1 MDDLKN
7 LLWVASYPKSGNTWM
22 RAILTS
28 LFYSDDGIF
37 DFKFLPKIDQFEKL
51 QYFDFVKDINIDDY
65 RKLNELP
72 TISKYWAEAQIRIK
86 SKELIFFK
94 THSCNYSHNN
104 LNYTNQL
111 KTRGGIY
118 IIRDPRDVAVSYSKF
133 IGESADMT
141 IDYMLGQSRQIWNQ
155 NKSLGIILSR
165 WDYHVSSWLNLN
177 APIMFIRYE
186 DLLDK
191 TEKILNEL
199 INFLTEELKIKIDV
213 NQNKINNI
221 IQSTSFNL
229 LKKKEEK
236 EGFREASKSSAFFR
250 EGKSMQWKNDL
261 NQKQI
266 SKIETNFS
274 EAMKKFNYK

>member
-37 DFKFLPKIDQFEKL
+37 DFKLLPKIDQFEKL
-51 QYFDFVKDINIDDY
+51 QYFDFVKNINIEEY
-65 RKLNELP
+65 KKLNELP
-72 TISKYWAEAQIRIK
+72 TISKYWVEAQKRIE

-104 LNYTNQL
+104 LNYTNQI

-133 IGESADMT
+133 IGESIDLT
-141 IDYMLGQSRQIWNQ
+141 IDYMLAQSRQIWNQ
-155 NKSLGIILSR
+155 NKSVGIIVSR
-165 WDYHVSSWLNLN
+165 WDYHVASWLNLK
-177 APIMFIRYE
+177 APIIFIRYE

-191 TEKILNEL
+191 TEKILSEL
-199 INFLTEELKIKIDV
+199 INFLTEELRIKINV
-213 NQNKINNI
+213 NQKKIDNI
-221 IQSTSFNL
+221 IQSTSFSL
-229 LKKKEEK
+229 LKQNEEK
-236 EGFREASKSSAFFR
+236 EGFREASKSSVFFR

-261 NQKQI
+261 NEKQI
-266 SKIETNFS
+266 SKLETNFS
-274 EAMKKFNYK
+274 ETMKKFNYK

>member
-7 LLWVASYPKSGNTWM
+7 LLWIASYPKSGNTWM

-37 DFKFLPKIDQFEKL
+37 DFKLLPKIDQFEKL

-65 RKLNELP
+65 KKLDELP
-72 TISKYWAEAQIRIK
+72 TISRYWTEAQKRIE
-86 SKELIFFK
+86 SKKLIFFK

-111 KTRGGIY
+111 TTRGGIY

-133 IGESADMT
+133 IGESIDIT
-141 IDYMLGQSRQIWNQ
+141 IDYMLSKSRQIWNQ
-155 NKSLGIILSR
+155 NKSLGIIVSR
-165 WDYHVSSWLNLN
+165 WDYHVSSWLNLK
-177 APIMFIRYE
+177 APIIFIRYE

-199 INFLTEELKIKIDV
+199 INFLAEELKIKINV
-213 NQNKINNI
+213 NQKKIDNI

-229 LKKKEEK
+229 LKQKEEK

-250 EGKSMQWKNDL
+250 EGKSMQWKKNL
-261 NQKQI
+261 NEKQI
-266 SKIETNFS
+266 SKIEISFS
-274 EAMKKFNYK
+274 EVMKKFNYK

>member
-1 MDDLKN
+1 MDELKN

-37 DFKFLPKIDQFEKL
+37 DFKLLPKIDQFEKL
-51 QYFDFVKDINIDDY
+51 QYFDFVKNINIEEY
-65 RKLNELP
+65 KKLNELP
-72 TISKYWAEAQIRIK
+72 TISKYWVEAQKRIE

-104 LNYTNQL
+104 LNYTNQI

-133 IGESADMT
+133 IGESIDMT
-141 IDYMLGQSRQIWNQ
+141 IDYMLGESRQIWNQ
-155 NKSLGIILSR
+155 NKSVGIILSR
-165 WDYHVSSWLNLN
+165 WDYHVASWLNLK
-177 APIMFIRYE
+177 APIIFIRYE

-191 TEKILNEL
+191 TEKVLNEL
-199 INFLTEELKIKIDV
+199 INFLTGELKIKVYV
-213 NQNKINNI
+213 NQKKIDNI

-229 LKKKEEK
+229 LKQKEEK

-250 EGKSMQWKNDL
+250 KGKSMQWKNDL
-261 NQKQI
+261 NENQI
-266 SKIETNFS
+266 SKIEENFN

>member
-37 DFKFLPKIDQFEKL
+37 DFKLLSKIDQFEKL
-51 QYFDFVKDINIDDY
+51 QYFDFVKDINIEDY
-65 RKLNELP
+65 KKLGELP
-72 TISKYWAEAQIRIK
+72 TISKYWAEAQERIE
-86 SKELIFFK
+86 SKKLIFFK

-133 IGESADMT
+133 IGESIDMT
-141 IDYMLGQSRQIWNQ
+141 IDYMLGESRQIWNQ
-155 NKSLGIILSR
+155 NKSVGIILSR
-165 WDYHVSSWLNLN
+165 WDYHVASWLNLK
-177 APIMFIRYE
+177 APIIFIRYE

-191 TEKILNEL
+191 TEKVLNEL
-199 INFLTEELKIKIDV
+199 INFLTGELKIKVDV
-213 NQNKINNI
+213 NQKKIDNI

-229 LKKKEEK
+229 LKQKEEK

-250 EGKSMQWKNDL
+250 KGKSMQWKNDL
-261 NQKQI
+261 NENQI
-266 SKIETNFS
+266 SKIEENFN

>member
-37 DFKFLPKIDQFEKL
+37 DFKLLPKIDQFEKL
-51 QYFDFVKDINIDDY
+51 QYFDFVKNINIEEY
-65 RKLNELP
+65 KKLNELP
-72 TISKYWAEAQIRIK
+72 TISKYWVEAQKRIE

-104 LNYTNQL
+104 LNYTNQI

-133 IGESADMT
+133 IGESIDLT
-141 IDYMLGQSRQIWNQ
+141 IDYMLAQSRQIWNQ
-155 NKSLGIILSR
+155 NKSVGIIVSR
-165 WDYHVSSWLNLN
+165 WDYHVASWLNLK
-177 APIMFIRYE
+177 APIIFIRYE

-191 TEKILNEL
+191 TEKILSEL
-199 INFLTEELKIKIDV
+199 INFLTEELRIKINV
-213 NQNKINNI
+213 NQKKIDNI
-221 IQSTSFNL
+221 IQSTSFSL
-229 LKKKEEK
+229 LKQKEEK
-236 EGFREASKSSAFFR
+236 EGFREASKSSVFFR

-261 NQKQI
+261 NEKQI
-266 SKIETNFS
+266 SKLETNFS
-274 EAMKKFNYK
+274 ETMKKFNYK

>member
-1 MDDLKN
+1 
-7 LLWVASYPKSGNTWM
+7 LWVASYPKSGNTWM

-28 LFYSDDGIF
+28 LFYSKDGIF
-37 DFKFLPKIDQFEKL
+37 DFTLLPKIDQFEKL

-65 RKLNELP
+65 KRLDELP
-72 TISKYWAEAQIRIK
+72 TISKYWAEAQQRIT

-104 LNYTNQL
+104 LNYTNQI

-133 IGESADMT
+133 IGESIDMT
-141 IDYMLGQSRQIWNQ
+141 IEYMLGQSRQIWNQ

-165 WDYHVSSWLNLN
+165 WDYHVASWLNLK
-177 APIMFIRYE
+177 APIIFIRYE
-186 DLLDK
+186 DLLEK

-199 INFLTEELKIKIDV
+199 INFLTKELKIKIDV
-213 NQNKINNI
+213 NQKKIDNI
-221 IQSTSFNL
+221 IKSTSFNL
-229 LKKKEEK
+229 LKQKEEK

-250 EGKSMQWKNDL
+250 EGKSKQWKNDL
-261 NQKQI
+261 NEKQI

>member
-28 LFYSDDGIF
+28 LFYSKDGIF
-37 DFKFLPKIDQFEKL
+37 DFTLLPKIDQFEKL

-65 RKLNELP
+65 KRLDELP
-72 TISKYWAEAQIRIK
+72 TISKYWAESQKRIT

-104 LNYTNQL
+104 LNYTNQI

-133 IGESADMT
+133 IGESIDMT

-165 WDYHVSSWLNLN
+165 WDYHVASWLNLK
-177 APIMFIRYE
+177 APIIFIRYE
-186 DLLDK
+186 DLLEK
-191 TEKILNEL
+191 TEKILSEL
-199 INFLTEELKIKIDV
+199 INFLTKELKIKIDF
-213 NQNKINNI
+213 NQKKIDNI
-221 IQSTSFNL
+221 IKSTSFNL
-229 LKKKEEK
+229 LKQKEEK
-236 EGFREASKSSAFFR
+236 EGFREASK
-250 EGKSMQWKNDL
+250 KS
-261 NQKQI
+261 
-266 SKIETNFS
+266 
-274 EAMKKFNYK
+274 

>member
-37 DFKFLPKIDQFEKL
+37 DFKLLPKIHQNEKL
-51 QYFDFVKDINIDDY
+51 QYFDFVKDINIEDY
-65 RKLNELP
+65 KKLGELP
-72 TISKYWAEAQIRIK
+72 TISKYWAEAQERIE
-86 SKELIFFK
+86 SKKLIFFK
-94 THSCNYSHNN
+94 THSCNYCHNN

-133 IGESADMT
+133 IGESIDMT
-141 IDYMLGQSRQIWNQ
+141 IDYMLGESRQIWNQ
-155 NKSLGIILSR
+155 NKSVGIILSR
-165 WDYHVSSWLNLN
+165 WDYHVASWLNLK
-177 APIMFIRYE
+177 APIIFIRYE

-191 TEKILNEL
+191 TEKVLNEL
-199 INFLTEELKIKIDV
+199 INFLTGELKIKVYV
-213 NQNKINNI
+213 NQKKIDNI

-229 LKKKEEK
+229 LKQKEEK

-250 EGKSMQWKNDL
+250 KGKSMQWKNDL
-261 NQKQI
+261 NENQI
-266 SKIETNFS
+266 SKIEENFN

>member
-37 DFKFLPKIDQFEKL
+37 DFKLLPKIDQFEKL
-51 QYFDFVKDINIDDY
+51 QYFDFIKDININDY
-65 RKLNELP
+65 KRLNELP
-72 TISKYWAEAQIRIK
+72 IISKYWSEAQKRIV
-86 SKELIFFK
+86 SKELVFFK

-104 LNYTNQL
+104 LNYTNQI

-118 IIRDPRDVAVSYSKF
+118 IIRDPRDIAVSYSKF
-133 IGESADMT
+133 IGESIDKT

-165 WDYHVSSWLNLN
+165 WDYHVSSWLNLK
-177 APIMFIRYE
+177 APIIFIRYE

-199 INFLTEELKIKIDV
+199 INFLAEELKIKINV
-213 NQNKINNI
+213 NQKKIDNI

-229 LKKKEEK
+229 LKEKEEK
-236 EGFREASKSSAFFR
+236 EGFREASKSSVFFR
-250 EGKSMQWKNDL
+250 EGKSMQWKSDL
-261 NQKQI
+261 NEKQI
-266 SKIETNFS
+266 FKIESNFG

>member
-7 LLWVASYPKSGNTWM
+7 ILWVASYPKSGNTWM

-28 LFYSDDGIF
+28 LFYSDNGIF
-37 DFKFLPKIDQFEKL
+37 DFKLLPKIDQFEKL
-51 QYFDFVKDINIDDY
+51 QYFNFVKDINIDDY
-65 RKLNELP
+65 KKLNELP
-72 TISKYWAEAQIRIK
+72 TISKYWAEAQKRIK
-86 SKELIFFK
+86 SKELILFK

-118 IIRDPRDVAVSYSKF
+118 IIRDPRDVAISYSKF
-133 IGESADMT
+133 IGESIDMT
-141 IDYMLGQSRQIWNQ
+141 IDYMMGQSRQIWNQ

-165 WDYHVSSWLNLN
+165 WDYHVASWLNLR
-177 APIMFIRYE
+177 APIIFIRYE
-186 DLLDK
+186 DLLNK

-199 INFLTEELKIKIDV
+199 INFLTEQLKIKIDV
-213 NQNKINNI
+213 NQKKIDNI
-221 IQSTSFNL
+221 IQSTSFSL
-229 LKKKEEK
+229 LKQKEEK

-261 NQKQI
+261 NEKQI

>member
-37 DFKFLPKIDQFEKL
+37 DFKLLSKIDQFEKL
-51 QYFDFVKDINIDDY
+51 QYFDFVKDINIEDY
-65 RKLNELP
+65 KKLGELP
-72 TISKYWAEAQIRIK
+72 TISKYWAEAQNRIE
-86 SKELIFFK
+86 SKKLIFFK
-94 THSCNYSHNN
+94 THSCNYNHNN

-133 IGESADMT
+133 IGESIDMT
-141 IDYMLGQSRQIWNQ
+141 IDYMLGESRQIWNQ

-165 WDYHVSSWLNLN
+165 WDYHVASWLNLK
-177 APIMFIRYE
+177 APIIFIRYE

-199 INFLTEELKIKIDV
+199 INFLTEELKIKFDV
-213 NQNKINNI
+213 NQKKIDNI

-229 LKKKEEK
+229 LKQKEEK

-250 EGKSMQWKNDL
+250 KGKSMQWKNDL
-261 NQKQI
+261 NENQI
-266 SKIETNFS
+266 SKIEENFN

>member
-7 LLWVASYPKSGNTWM
+7 LFWIASYPKSGNTWM

-28 LFYSDDGIF
+28 LFYSEDGIF
-37 DFKFLPKIDQFEKL
+37 DFKLLPKIDQFEKL
-51 QYFDFVKDINIDDY
+51 QYFDFVKDIDIDDY
-65 RKLNELP
+65 KKLNELP
-72 TISKYWAEAQIRIK
+72 TISKYWTEAQKRIE

-133 IGESADMT
+133 IGESIDMT

-165 WDYHVSSWLNLN
+165 WDYHVASWLNLK
-177 APIMFIRYE
+177 APIIFIRYE

-199 INFLTEELKIKIDV
+199 INFLTKELKIQIDV
-213 NQNKINNI
+213 NQKKIDNI

-229 LKKKEEK
+229 LKEKEEK
-236 EGFREASKSSAFFR
+236 EGFREASKSSVFFR
-250 EGKSMQWKNDL
+250 EGKSMQWKSDL
-261 NQKQI
+261 NEKQI
-266 SKIETNFS
+266 FKIESNFG

>member
-1 MDDLKN
+1 MKKKIF
-7 LLWVASYPKSGNTWM
+7 WIASYPKSGNTWM

-28 LFYSDDGIF
+28 LFYSKDGIF
-37 DFKFLPKIDQFEKL
+37 DFTLLPKIDQFEKL

-65 RKLNELP
+65 KRLDELP
-72 TISKYWAEAQIRIK
+72 TISKYWAEAQQRIT

-104 LNYTNQL
+104 LNYTNQI

-133 IGESADMT
+133 IGESIDMT
-141 IDYMLGQSRQIWNQ
+141 IEYMLGQSRQIWNQ

-165 WDYHVSSWLNLN
+165 WDYHVASWLNLK
-177 APIMFIRYE
+177 APIIFIRYE
-186 DLLDK
+186 DLLEK

-199 INFLTEELKIKIDV
+199 INFLTKELKIKIDV
-213 NQNKINNI
+213 NQKKIDNI
-221 IQSTSFNL
+221 IKSTSFNL
-229 LKKKEEK
+229 LKQKEEK

-250 EGKSMQWKNDL
+250 EGKSKQWKNDL
-261 NQKQI
+261 NEKQI

>member
-7 LLWVASYPKSGNTWM
+7 LLWIASYPKSGNTWM

-37 DFKFLPKIDQFEKL
+37 DFKLLPKIDQFEKL
-51 QYFDFVKDINIDDY
+51 QYFDFVKDINIDEY
-65 RKLNELP
+65 KKLNELP
-72 TISKYWAEAQIRIK
+72 TISKYWAEAQKRIK
-86 SKELIFFK
+86 SKKLIFFK

-118 IIRDPRDVAVSYSKF
+118 IIRDPRDVAISYSKF
-133 IGESADMT
+133 IGESIDKT
-141 IDYMLGQSRQIWNQ
+141 IDYMLGPSRQIWNQ

-165 WDYHVSSWLNLN
+165 WDYHVASWLNLK
-177 APIMFIRYE
+177 APIIFIRYE

-199 INFLTEELKIKIDV
+199 INFLTEELKIKIDI
-213 NQNKINNI
+213 NQKKIDNI

-229 LKKKEEK
+229 LKQKEEK

-250 EGKSMQWKNDL
+250 EGKSMQWKNNL
-261 NQKQI
+261 NEKQI
-266 SKIETNFS
+266 SKIETNFG

>member
-7 LLWVASYPKSGNTWM
+7 LFWVASYPKSGNTWM

-37 DFKFLPKIDQFEKL
+37 DFKLLPKIDQFEKL

-65 RKLNELP
+65 KRLNELP
-72 TISKYWAEAQIRIK
+72 VISKYWAEAQNRIK

-94 THSCNYSHNN
+94 THSCNYSYNN

-133 IGESADMT
+133 IGESIDMT

-165 WDYHVSSWLNLN
+165 WDYHVASWLSLKS
-177 APIMFIRYE
+177 PIIFIIYE

-213 NQNKINNI
+213 NQKKIDNI

-229 LKKKEEK
+229 LKQKEEK

-261 NQKQI
+261 NEKQI

>member
-37 DFKFLPKIDQFEKL
+37 DFKLLSKIDQFEKL

-65 RKLNELP
+65 KKLDELP
-72 TISKYWAEAQIRIK
+72 TISRYWTEAQKRIE
-86 SKELIFFK
+86 SKKLIFFK

-133 IGESADMT
+133 IGESIDMT
-141 IDYMLGQSRQIWNQ
+141 IDYMLGESRQIWNQ
-155 NKSLGIILSR
+155 NKSVGIILSR
-165 WDYHVSSWLNLN
+165 WDYHVASWLNLK
-177 APIMFIRYE
+177 APIIFIRYE

-191 TEKILNEL
+191 TEKVLNEL
-199 INFLTEELKIKIDV
+199 INFLTGELKIKVYV
-213 NQNKINNI
+213 NQKKIDNI

-229 LKKKEEK
+229 LKQKEEK

-250 EGKSMQWKNDL
+250 KGKSMQWKNDL
-261 NQKQI
+261 NENQI
-266 SKIETNFS
+266 SKIEENFN

>member
-28 LFYSDDGIF
+28 LFYSNDGLF
-37 DFKFLPKIDQFEKL
+37 DFKLLPKIDQFEKL
-51 QYFDFVKDINIDDY
+51 QYFDFVKDINIEDY
-65 RKLNELP
+65 KKLGELP
-72 TISKYWAEAQIRIK
+72 TISKYWAEAQNRIE
-86 SKELIFFK
+86 SKKLIFFK

-133 IGESADMT
+133 IGESIDKT
-141 IDYMLGQSRQIWNQ
+141 IDYMLGPSRQIWNQ
-155 NKSLGIILSR
+155 KKSLGIILSR
-165 WDYHVSSWLNLN
+165 WDYHVTSWLNLK
-177 APIMFIRYE
+177 APIIFIRYE

-199 INFLTEELKIKIDV
+199 INFLTEELKTKIDI
-213 NQNKINNI
+213 NQKKIDNI

-229 LKKKEEK
+229 LKQKEEK
-236 EGFREASKSSAFFR
+236 EGFREASKSSVFFR
-250 EGKSMQWKNDL
+250 EGKSMQWKNNL
-261 NQKQI
+261 NEKQI
-266 SKIETNFS
+266 SKIETNFG

>member
-37 DFKFLPKIDQFEKL
+37 DFKLLPKIDQFEKL
-51 QYFDFVKDINIDDY
+51 QYFDFVKNINIEEY
-65 RKLNELP
+65 KKLNELP
-72 TISKYWAEAQIRIK
+72 TISKYWVEAQKRIE

-104 LNYTNQL
+104 LNYTNQI

-133 IGESADMT
+133 IGESIDLT
-141 IDYMLGQSRQIWNQ
+141 IDYMLAQSRQIWNQ
-155 NKSLGIILSR
+155 NKSVGIIVSR
-165 WDYHVSSWLNLN
+165 WDYHVASWLNLK
-177 APIMFIRYE
+177 APIIFIRYE

-191 TEKILNEL
+191 TEKILSEL
-199 INFLTEELKIKIDV
+199 INFLTEELRIKINV
-213 NQNKINNI
+213 NQKKIDNI
-221 IQSTSFNL
+221 IQSTSFSL
-229 LKKKEEK
+229 LKQKEEK
-236 EGFREASKSSAFFR
+236 EGFREASKSSVFFR

-261 NQKQI
+261 NENQI
-266 SKIETNFS
+266 SKIESNFN
-274 EAMKKFNYK
+274 ETMKKFNYK

>member
-7 LLWVASYPKSGNTWM
+7 LLWIASYPKSGNTWM

-37 DFKFLPKIDQFEKL
+37 DFTLLPKIDQFEKL

-65 RKLNELP
+65 KKLNELP
-72 TISKYWAEAQIRIK
+72 TISRYWTEAQKRIE
-86 SKELIFFK
+86 SKKLIFFK

-111 KTRGGIY
+111 TTRGGIY

-133 IGESADMT
+133 IGESIDIT
-141 IDYMLGQSRQIWNQ
+141 IDYMLSKSRQIWNQ
-155 NKSLGIILSR
+155 NKSLGIIVSR
-165 WDYHVSSWLNLN
+165 WDYHVSSWLNLK
-177 APIMFIRYE
+177 APIIFIRYE
-186 DLLDK
+186 DLLNK

-199 INFLTEELKIKIDV
+199 INFLSEQLRIKIDV
-213 NQNKINNI
+213 NQKKIENI

-229 LKKKEEK
+229 LKQKEER
-236 EGFREASKSSAFFR
+236 EGFREASKSSVFFR

-261 NQKQI
+261 NENQI
-266 SKIETNFS
+266 SIIEENFS
-274 EAMKKFNYK
+274 ETMKKFNYK

>member
-7 LLWVASYPKSGNTWM
+7 LLWIASYPKSGNTWM

-28 LFYSDDGIF
+28 LIYSKDGIF
-37 DFKFLPKIDQFEKL
+37 DFTLLPKIDQFEKL

-65 RKLNELP
+65 KRLNELP
-72 TISKYWAEAQIRIK
+72 IISKYWAEAQTRIV
-86 SKELIFFK
+86 SKELILFK

-104 LNYTNQL
+104 LNYTNQI

-133 IGESADMT
+133 IGESIDMT

-165 WDYHVSSWLNLN
+165 WDYHVASWFNLN
-177 APIMFIRYE
+177 APIIFIRYE

-213 NQNKINNI
+213 NEKKIDNI

-229 LKKKEEK
+229 LKQKEKE

-261 NQKQI
+261 NEKQI
-266 SKIETNFS
+266 SKIEANFG

>member
-37 DFKFLPKIDQFEKL
+37 DFKLLSKIDQFEKL
-51 QYFDFVKDINIDDY
+51 QYFDFVKDINIEDY
-65 RKLNELP
+65 KKLGELP
-72 TISKYWAEAQIRIK
+72 TISKYWAEAQNRIE
-86 SKELIFFK
+86 SKKLIFFK

-133 IGESADMT
+133 IGESIDMT
-141 IDYMLGQSRQIWNQ
+141 IDYMLGESRQIWNQ

-165 WDYHVSSWLNLN
+165 WDYHVASWLNLK
-177 APIMFIRYE
+177 APIIFIRYE

-199 INFLTEELKIKIDV
+199 INFLTEELKIKFDV
-213 NQNKINNI
+213 NQKKIDNI

-229 LKKKEEK
+229 LKQKEQK

-250 EGKSMQWKNDL
+250 KGKSMQWKNDL
-261 NQKQI
+261 NANQI
-266 SKIETNFS
+266 SKIEDNFS
-274 EAMKKFNYK
+274 EAMEKFNYK

>member
-28 LFYSDDGIF
+28 LFYSNDGIF
-37 DFKFLPKIDQFEKL
+37 DFKLLPKIDQFEKL

-65 RKLNELP
+65 KRLNELP
-72 TISKYWAEAQIRIK
+72 VISKYWTEAQKRIT

-104 LNYTNQL
+104 LNYTNQI

-118 IIRDPRDVAVSYSKF
+118 IVRDPRDVAVSYSKF
-133 IGESADMT
+133 IGESIDMT

-165 WDYHVSSWLNLN
+165 WDYHVASWLSLKS
-177 APIMFIRYE
+177 PIIFIRYE

-213 NQNKINNI
+213 NQKKIDNI

-229 LKKKEEK
+229 LKQKEEK

-261 NQKQI
+261 NEKQI